1 MESKERI
8 LDFTEK
14 LPTRVLTGDQERNN
28 RIINSTIAF
37 LASYTVVY
45 VSFQFVTAL
54 FAKRY
59 NLFYKLFFFKVE
71 YTQNWDYWQIEPVLK
86 TFLAGPIFCLFAG
99 IICFVIQNAVRKKPG
114 IIKFFWL
121 WLGVNYL
128 NFVGTQVIL
137 LPIKSGSENLHAS
150 NLGVVSTYL
159 FWDDFTKIIF
169 SIIASLLM
177 IFVGFIASKPFIQ
190 TSNSTSFVYKNENK
204 VVYLFHI
211 VFLPY
216 IIGSGIT
223 LVYFSDG
230 YFILNITIILTLFI
244 TVISIFINSLKS
256 RMIMIYRFPETNGIE
271 NRFLI
276 FLASALILMKIFF
289 NNGISF

>member
-14 LPTRVLTGDQERNN
+14 LPTRVLTGEQERNN

-37 LASYTVVY
+37 LASYTIVY

-71 YTQNWDYWQIEPVLK
+71 YNQNWDYWQIEPVLK
-86 TFLAGPIFCLFAG
+86 TFLAGPVFCLIAG

-128 NFVGTQVIL
+128 NFVGTQVVL
-137 LPIKSGSENLHAS
+137 LPIKSGSENIHAS

-177 IFVGFIASKPFIQ
+177 IFVGFLASKPFIQ